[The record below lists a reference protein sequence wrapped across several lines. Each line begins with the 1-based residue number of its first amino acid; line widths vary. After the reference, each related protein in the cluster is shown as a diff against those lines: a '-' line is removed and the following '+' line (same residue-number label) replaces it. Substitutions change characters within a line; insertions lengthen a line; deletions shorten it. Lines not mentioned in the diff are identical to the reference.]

1 MILTVHNLAFQQFPV
16 SLALMGLTTIITFAA
31 FIKESWFRGLMLHP
45 YSIVVNK
52 QYYRLLS
59 HDLIH
64 VDRIHWLFNEFMFLN
79 FGIGLERYL
88 NHINPYGSILFGVV
102 YLGSNLAGSIASTY
116 RHRTDFLFS
125 GAGFSGSIM
134 GCMFCYIILQPE
146 VIAFYAPVLG
156 AVKNIYGGLI
166 YVVIMIIYQ
175 RRRRDERINIEL
187 HFFGALA
194 GGCCAIALMFL
205 VK

>member
-1 MILTVHNLAFQQFPV
+1 MIPTVHDIPFDQFPV
-16 SLALMGLTTIITFAA
+16 SLTLMGLTTIATFIA
-31 FIKESWFRGLMLHP
+31 FFKESWFHGLMLHP
-45 YSIVVNK
+45 YSIAREN
-52 QYYRLLS
+52 QYYRLFS

-64 VDRIHWLFNEFMFLN
+64 VDWLHWLFNEFMFLN

-88 NHINPYGSILFGVV
+88 NQLSPHGSYLFGLV
-102 YLGSNLAGSIASTY
+102 YLTCNLTGSIAVTY

-134 GCMFCYIILQPE
+134 GCMFCYIILQPD

-156 AVKNIYGGLI
+156 EVKNIYGGLI
-166 YVVIMIIYQ
+166 YIVVMIIYQ
-175 RRRRDERINIEL
+175 RRRRDERINSEL

-194 GGCCAIALMFL
+194 GGCCAMALMFL
-205 VK
+205 VR

>member
-1 MILTVHNLAFQQFPV
+1 MILTVHNIPFQQFPV
-16 SLALMGLTTIITFAA
+16 SLALMGLTTIATFIA
-31 FIKESWFRGLMLHP
+31 FFKESWFHGLMLHP
-45 YSIVVNK
+45 YSIVVNR

-59 HDLIH
+59 HDLVH
-64 VDRIHWLFNEFMFLN
+64 VDWLHWLFNEFMFLN

-88 NHINPYGSILFGVV
+88 NHLNPYGSILFGAV
-102 YLGSNLAGSIASTY
+102 YLASNFAGSIASTY
-116 RHRTDFLFS
+116 RHHSDFLFS

-134 GCMFCYIILQPE
+134 GCMFCYIILQPN
-146 VIAFYAPVLG
+146 VIAFYAPGFG

-166 YVVIMIIYQ
+166 YILVMIIYQ
-175 RRRRDERINIEL
+175 RRRRDERINSEL

-194 GGCCAIALMFL
+194 GGFSAIVLMLL